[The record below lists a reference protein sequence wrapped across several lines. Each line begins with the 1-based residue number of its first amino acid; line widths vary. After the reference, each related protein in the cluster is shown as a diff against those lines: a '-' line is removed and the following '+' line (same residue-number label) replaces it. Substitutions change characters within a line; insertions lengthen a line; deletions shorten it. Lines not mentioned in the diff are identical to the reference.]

1 MSYIGCSWD
10 KTPWEKQLEGEGLTF
25 AYSSAGYGPLW
36 RDLNV
41 RRNGRQLIISI
52 YGSGSRKGKQEV
64 GLGAK
69 PSRPAPTD
77 SLPPVRPPS
86 TTNCYKLRN
95 PSNSHIRGVLSVQ
108 TQEHVGDILQSNLLA
123 CVVDFRKADCVL
135 CREEGILLCAIAKT
149 PASHQSRTHAGLKR

>member
-1 MSYIGCSWD
+1 M
-10 KTPWEKQLEGEGLTF
+10 KEKGLLLLTVQ
-25 AYSSAGYGPLW
+25 
-36 RDLNV
+36 RDMAHCGGTLTSV
-41 RRNGRQLIISI
+41 HRNGRQLIISI

-86 TTNCYKLRN
+86 STNCYKLRN

-108 TQEHVGDILQSNLLA
+108 TQEPVGDILQSNLLA

-135 CREEGILLCAIAKT
+135 CRKEGILLSAISKT